1 MVFVRVQLITQL
13 FDPENAIKGLSFVQE
28 LARLGHEVEVVTT
41 YPSYPGGKIY
51 PGYRMHLIQ
60 VETVEGV
67 RVVRLPSYVA
77 HGRSAIKRLLSYA
90 SFSAAAFFYSLFV
103 GRKPDVIYS
112 YFPPMVGGIA
122 CAILGA
128 IQRRPF
134 IYDVQDLWPE
144 ALVATGML
152 RNEWGVKFIE
162 SCVGWVYKRASAVVV
177 LSEGYKRTLVAK
189 GVPESKIHR
198 IYNWCD
204 ESRLKRS
211 DQLEGSASSFDIVY
225 AGNLGAAQA
234 LDSVIQAAQL
244 LQQAGERSIRFVF
257 IGDGIEGE
265 RLKQQAVFLGLDN
278 VEFRGSVSPEA
289 IGAELSK
296 ADALL
301 VHLADDPVFAITV
314 PSKTQAYMAMGK
326 PILMAVAGESA
337 EIIQKAGAGMIARPC
352 TPESIA
358 DTALQMARSTPE
370 QLEVFGA
377 AAENYYREN
386 MSQKNGV
393 EHVSRILGLV
403 TKKYGHA

>member
-1 MVFVRVQLITQL
+1 MRVQLITQL
-13 FDPENAIKGLSFVQE
+13 FDPENAIKGLSFVQD
-28 LARLGHEVEVVTT
+28 LARRGYEVEVVTT
-41 YPSYPGGKIY
+41 YPSYPGGQIY
-51 PGYRMHLIQ
+51 PGYRMRLMQ
-60 VETVEGV
+60 LETIEGV

-77 HGRSAIKRLLSYA
+77 HGRSALKRLLSYA
-90 SFSAAAFFYSLFV
+90 SFSASAFFYSLFV

-112 YFPPMVGGIA
+112 YFPPMVGGVA
-122 CAILGA
+122 CAILGG
-128 IQRRPF
+128 IHRRPF

-152 RNEWGVKFIE
+152 RNPRGVSLIE
-162 SCVGWVYKRASAVVV
+162 RCVGWVYKRASAIVV

-211 DQLEGSASSFDIVY
+211 DPSHGSTSSFDIIY

-234 LDSVIQAAQL
+234 LGSVIQAAQL
-244 LQQAGERSIRFVF
+244 LQQDGERGIRFVF
-257 IGDGIEGE
+257 IGDGIEGQ
-265 RLKQQAVFLGLDN
+265 RLKEQAASLGLEN
-278 VEFRGSVSPEA
+278 VEFRGSVPPEA

-301 VHLADDPVFAITV
+301 VHLADDPVFEITV

-352 TPESIA
+352 TPASIA
-358 DTALQMARSTPE
+358 ETALQMARSTPE
-370 QLEVFGA
+370 QLAVFGA
-377 AAENYYREN
+377 AAEGYYREN

-393 EHVSRILGLV
+393 EHVSRILTLV
-403 TKKYGHA
+403 TEKFGHA

>member
-1 MVFVRVQLITQL
+1 
-13 FDPENAIKGLSFVQE
+13 
-28 LARLGHEVEVVTT
+28 
-41 YPSYPGGKIY
+41 
-51 PGYRMHLIQ
+51 
-60 VETVEGV
+60 
-67 RVVRLPSYVA
+67 VA

-90 SFSAAAFFYSLFV
+90 SFSASAFFYSLLV

-112 YFPPMVGGIA
+112 YFPPMVGGIS

-152 RNEWGVKFIE
+152 RNPRGVKFIE
-162 SCVGWVYKRASAVVV
+162 ACVGWVYKRASAVVV

-189 GVPESKIHR
+189 GVSESKIHR

-211 DQLEGSASSFDIVY
+211 EQSEYSASSFDIVY

-234 LDSVIQAAQL
+234 LGSVIQAAHL

-265 RLKQQAVFLGLDN
+265 RLKQQVASMGLDN

-358 DTALQMARSTPE
+358 ETALQMARSTPE

-377 AAENYYREN
+377 AAESYYREN

-393 EHVSRILGLV
+393 EHVSRILALV